1 MLPPSRLP
9 FAALLLFVEVDVV
22 VLESLQLLLL
32 GQGISFQFLSLT
44 RFAAGSEEELPHR
57 LRHRF
62 LCIAAYLEFD
72 LLAEGLFAAVVV
84 AVELLFALNFK
95 LELQIMTVANITFS
109 W

>member
-72 LLAEGLFAAVVV
+72 LFAEGLFAAVVV

>member
-22 VLESLQLLLL
+22 VLESLQLLLLL

-72 LLAEGLFAAVVV
+72 LFAEGLFAAVV